1 MKMVEQMEKLQQ
13 QNFGT
18 IILVKNGIF
27 FVAIGKDAIMLHK
40 MLGLKLT
47 CMKQELCKVGF
58 LVKNVEEYI
67 KELEEIGYSF
77 KLFVK
82 DNNDLEEIYNFN
94 GKDTDENAKRLE
106 CSKCGNRMEA
116 EEDIIERVKK
126 MRKYKSDKV

>member
-13 QNFGT
+13 QNLGT

-40 MLGLKLT
+40 MLELKLT

-67 KELEEIGYSF
+67 KKLEEIGYSF

-94 GKDTDENAKRLE
+94 GKDTDENAKCLE
-106 CSKCGNRMEA
+106 CSKCGNRKES

>member
-13 QNFGT
+13 QNLGT

-67 KELEEIGYSF
+67 KKLEEIC
-77 KLFVK
+77 K
-82 DNNDLEEIYNFN
+82 
-94 GKDTDENAKRLE
+94 
-106 CSKCGNRMEA
+106 
-116 EEDIIERVKK
+116 
-126 MRKYKSDKV
+126 